1 MKIPKMQ
8 ISNRYSSF
16 KIKFKS
22 SKMKTKIVI
31 RITKHFF
38 IVPFFVK
45 TMLKIVKLG
54 NRKVIVSKAI
64 NEISKRSKNFLEIE
78 RKNVY
83 NFKHATQYGKVFI
96 TKNIKSQK

>member
-1 MKIPKMQ
+1 
-8 ISNRYSSF
+8 
-16 KIKFKS
+16 
-22 SKMKTKIVI
+22 
-31 RITKHFF
+31 
-38 IVPFFVK
+38 
-45 TMLKIVKLG
+45 MLKIVKLG